1 MKEFISKKKSGIL
14 SIAVVILVLVAAVG
28 VMAASGKIDLPGV
41 SSVATNSGTNSAANE
56 SDDSANVTDS
66 ESLDGE
72 AQAENNVVQLAAV
85 SEQTDKY
92 TSITDVTTD
101 ASGNIYAAD
110 ATGKKLYKLN
120 SSGSVLATYSASS
133 QVNGVY
139 VNGSNV
145 YLLEGELAGLVTVL
159 DTNLAK
165 KAEIEVEHTP
175 IDMVVS
181 GTTGY
186 VANRYSNSVS
196 VINLSTNQVQS
207 TIEINGREPDSLAL
221 ANGKV
226 YVACHLPD
234 EGSTSDVIASNVVV
248 INTSTNKATK
258 TINMI
263 NGAGGVKGICASP
276 DGKTVYVS
284 HIIARYAYPTT
295 QLDRGWINTNAVSII
310 DTANDTTKASVLLDE
325 VELGAA
331 NPWGITVST
340 DGSKLVC
347 ALSGLDEVM
356 VVDIAAMNNKITQ
369 VQNGNGVVSSVE
381 KIADYLPFL
390 DDCRERIALSGKG
403 ARAVYAS
410 GNNVYVGLYFDGTVD
425 VVNLSNKSVKNLSFV
440 SQPES
445 DDVRM
450 GEIIFSDA
458 TLCYQKWQSCLSCH
472 PDARIDGYNWDNIND
487 GLGNPKS
494 ARSMLYSHRTPPVMS
509 TGIRADAETAVRA
522 GMKYIQFNALEEK
535 QMAYMDEYLK
545 SLQPVQ
551 SPYLNRDGTLTES
564 AQRGKELFESQ
575 GCVKCHPAPLYVDFK
590 LHPTK
595 ATEDTVS
602 WENRN
607 MDTPTL
613 VEVWRTGP
621 WVFDGRFNS
630 MEDTVRYYT
639 EGKNLTDSQITDLA
653 NYVLSIGNEGEKYGV
668 EQILVDTGNGTKL
681 NTLIPGAKIT
691 QLTVRC
697 QQAGAPDS
705 ANVTL
710 TLKNASGKQIETVT
724 KTLKDVTYNTA
735 ELIAFDTPISIPED
749 LTSGSTLTVSIADA
763 NGEALASDLVI
774 EY

>member
-1 MKEFISKKKSGIL
+1 MKEFISKRKSEIL
-14 SIAVVILVLVAAVG
+14 SIAVVIIVLVAAVG

-284 HIIARYAYPTT
+284 HVIARYAYPTT

-653 NYVLSIGNEGEKYGV
+653 NYLLSIGNEGEKYGV